1 MCFPCICLLHDT
13 NALKAAFLKAF
24 HFILLVAGNL
34 VDPGI
39 EAFSN
44 GTFILAL
51 FGYTAPAAE
60 LKGRI
65 CNQQVETLAIHL
77 FLAPCSML
85 KSHLCVA
92 RYPSGKQTQGR
103 KWTWTASPCQ
113 LGFAVI

>member
-39 EAFSN
+39 EAFSI

-51 FGYTAPAAE
+51 FGYTASAAE
-60 LKGRI
+60 LKGCI

-85 KSHLCVA
+85 KIHQCVA
-92 RYPSGKQTQGR
+92 R
-103 KWTWTASPCQ
+103 
-113 LGFAVI
+113 